1 MLKEGWL
8 GSDMAAIKEFKVDRL
23 NVKVYGSRPDMGVAA
38 ASAVAQ
44 KIREML
50 NSKKEVRIIFAAA
63 PSQMELLENLS
74 NHDELDWAAITAFH
88 MDEYTG
94 LSKNAPQGFGNFL
107 RKYLFDR
114 VPVKTVHFIDPE
126 AADPEMECLRYA
138 GLITEAPIDII
149 CLGIGENGHI
159 AFNDPPVADFYDPVP
174 VKTVS
179 LDRTCRQQQVND
191 GCFKAIEDVPSK
203 AVTITIPVFMAASFL
218 FVVVPGPT
226 KADAVF
232 HTLHGPINTSCPASI
247 LRRHAQAVLYLD
259 RDSSR
264 RLPE

>member
-1 MLKEGWL
+1 MQ
-8 GSDMAAIKEFKVDRL
+8 AIKKYKVDRL
-23 NVKVYGSRPDMGVAA
+23 NANVYGSRTDLGVAA
-38 ASAVAQ
+38 ASAVGH

-50 NSKKEVRIIFAAA
+50 NSKNELRIIFAAA
-63 PSQMELLENLS
+63 PSQVELLENLS
-74 NHDELDWAAITAFH
+74 NHIDLDWAAITAFH
-88 MDEYTG
+88 MDEYIG

-114 VPVKTVHFIDPE
+114 VPIKTVHFIDPE
-126 AADPEMECLRYA
+126 AADPEMECRRYA

-159 AFNDPPVADFYDPVP
+159 AFNDPPVADFNDPVN
-174 VKTVS
+174 VKIVS
-179 LDRTCRQQQVND
+179 LDRACRQQQVND
-191 GCFKAIEDVPSK
+191 GCFKTLEDVPSE
-203 AVTITIPVFMAASFL
+203 AVTITIPVFMAATFL

-232 HTLHGPINTSCPASI
+232 RTLHGPIDTSCPASI
-247 LRRHAQAVLYLD
+247 LRRHIQAVLYLD

-264 RLPE
+264 RLPA